1 MLFRRR
7 KETAR
12 PEWMIV
18 GLGNPGG
25 QYDGTRHNIGFEVIR
40 ELSNRHNLRLGVRKH
55 SSNYGVGAI
64 AGAQVALVRPMTY
77 MNRSGAAVGALLRE
91 FNLAPERMVV
101 VFDDMDLDV
110 GRVLVKPQGGPGTH
124 NGMRDIIEALDTEG
138 FPRVRIGIGKPV
150 GSGADYVLRR
160 FEPEEL
166 DLIIPAIRLAA
177 DACEWIVAEGINAG
191 MNRANRTNKTEDA
204 SDGR

>member
-1 MLFRRR
+1 
-7 KETAR
+7 
-12 PEWMIV
+12 MIV

-25 QYDGTRHNIGFEVIR
+25 QYDGTRHNVGFEVIR
-40 ELSNRHNLRLGVRKH
+40 ELSNRHNLLLSVRRH
-55 SSNYGVGAI
+55 SSNYGVGAL
-64 AGAQVALVRPMTY
+64 AGTQVALVRPMTY
-77 MNRSGAAVGALLRE
+77 MNRSGAAVGTLLRE
-91 FNLAPERMVV
+91 FNLFPERMVV

-124 NGMRDIIEALDTEG
+124 NGMRDIIEALGTEY

-150 GSGADYVLRR
+150 GPGTDYVLER

-177 DACEWIVAEGINAG
+177 NACEWIVAEGVNAA
-191 MNRANRTNKTEDA
+191 MNRANAARTG
-204 SDGR
+204 DGR

>member
-7 KETAR
+7 KDEAR

-25 QYDGTRHNIGFEVIR
+25 QYDGTRHNVGFEVIR
-40 ELSNRHNLRLGVRKH
+40 ELSNRHNLPLKVRKH
-55 SSNYGVGAI
+55 SSNYGVGVV
-64 AGAQVALVRPMTY
+64 AGTQVALVRPMTY
-77 MNRSGAAVGALLRE
+77 MNRSGAAVGTLLRE

-110 GRVLVKPQGGPGTH
+110 GRVLVKPKGGPGTH
-124 NGMRDIIEALDTEG
+124 NGMRDIIEHLDTEN

-150 GSGADYVLRR
+150 GPGVDYVLGR
-160 FEPEEL
+160 FEAEEL
-166 DLIIPAIRLAA
+166 DVILPAIRLAA
-177 DACEWIVAEGINAG
+177 DACEWTVAEGVNAA
-191 MNRANRTNKTEDA
+191 MNRANAAARTG
-204 SDGR
+204 DGR